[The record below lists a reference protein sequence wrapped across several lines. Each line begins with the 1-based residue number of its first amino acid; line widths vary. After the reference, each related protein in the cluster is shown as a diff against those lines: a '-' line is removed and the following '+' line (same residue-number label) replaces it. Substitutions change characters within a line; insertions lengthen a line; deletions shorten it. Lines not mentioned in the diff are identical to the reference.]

1 MLSVVMRRRAL
12 AVGASSE
19 IGTAVAVD
27 LAVRGHDLVVWGL
40 DEKRLHQAADRCR
53 AVGGASS
60 VGLVDVTDRARL
72 RQALDSAAADGP
84 LHVVVWAAGVFDWA
98 RADQADPEVWQHVM
112 DVNLTA
118 AAVFTA
124 LVLRWRVGPPS
135 SCRSLQRRVAASG
148 QHRSGAS
155 SVSAVRLRWDSRR

>member
-12 AVGASSE
+12 VVGASSE

-27 LAVRGHDLVVWGL
+27 LAERGHDLVVWGL

-98 RADQADPEVWQHVM
+98 RADQADPEVWRHVM

-124 LVLRWRVGPPS
+124 LGPA
-135 SCRSLQRRVAASG
+135 RAGGGRA
-148 QHRSGAS
+148 
-155 SVSAVRLRWDSRR
+155 